1 MQLVVLK
8 IGLAGAQLA
17 FQRVDWFGK
26 KTVCWF
32 IFLWLYVW
40 QVFDKPV
47 CWFIFMAVSGFFGR
61 SLRNQCVG
69 LFLWQCLCFSWQ
81 VFEKPVCCFI
91 FMAVSL
97 AGL

>member
-26 KTVCWF
+26 KTVCWL

-47 CWFIFMAVSGFFGR
+47 CWFIFMAV
-61 SLRNQCVG
+61 
-69 LFLWQCLCFSWQ
+69 CL
-81 VFEKPVCCFI
+81 
-91 FMAVSL
+91 VSL